1 VNHRFNSDGGDGRA
15 APEPSPDR
23 GNHGSAPSPDPVTG
37 FENNATPPAL
47 PQEPVADRRE
57 RKFVCDD
64 VEWVAYVSGR
74 GAYGTGHWGLASL
87 QAIHFARA
95 DTPEKP
101 EYEALIAAGRFAD
114 LYASELLELFHSA
127 RRIVIPE
134 GGVSSAPRRFNREED
149 LP

>member
-1 VNHRFNSDGGDGRA
+1 MNQRFNSEGGDGRA

-23 GNHGSAPSPDPVTG
+23 GQHGSVPSPDPVTA
-37 FENNATPPAL
+37 FENNATAPAL
-47 PQEPVADRRE
+47 PQEPVAARPERR
-57 RKFVCDD
+57 FVFDD
-64 VEWVAYVSGR
+64 VEWVACVSGR

-95 DTPEKP
+95 DSPDKP
-101 EYEALIAAGRFAD
+101 EYEALIAAGRFGD
-114 LYASELLELFHSA
+114 LYASELLELFQSA